1 MAMAQEILIN
11 VGVGEVRVAVVENGK
26 LQALSSTRMLGGEE
40 ASGGSLIGDI
50 VLGRV
55 VRVLPA
61 VQAAFVEI
69 GRERA
74 GFLGVREARC
84 LAEDPAAETPI
95 SQVLREGD
103 TVLVQII
110 KDPIGEKGARLTA
123 NISVPGRLCVY
134 TPFQEGVGVS
144 RRIEDTVER
153 ERLLALVEPLFAPQ
167 ETLGAGTKGAEFKG
181 GCILRTAAF
190 GVGAEELHEDLLRLQ
205 EEWGEISAARKRAKI
220 PSTLRRDLGP
230 VERALR
236 DIVHDDTVRIVI
248 DDMAAAEQARA
259 YCREAMPGMEDRI
272 ASFAGPGALFADL
285 EADIDGLV
293 HPRVPL
299 ACGGWITV
307 EGTEALTAID
317 VNSGSFTHATALED
331 TGLAVNLEAAD
342 EIGRQLRL
350 RGIGGLIVIDFIHM
364 KEPVNIERVLTQL
377 TCSLARDGVPVSIGP
392 VTQFGLVEITRKRV
406 REALVAQWSEDCP
419 SCSGLG
425 LLRRPQVVA
434 MDVLRR
440 IEETGRA
447 APDKAIAVR
456 AAPEVVN
463 WLLAQKAGEALA
475 RRGIARLEFAAEPG
489 WPRERFEVGT
499 VA

>member
-1 MAMAQEILIN
+1 MAQEILIN
-11 VGVGEVRVAVVENGK
+11 VGVGEVRVAVVDSGK
-26 LQALSSTRMLGGEE
+26 LQALSSTRMLGAEE
-40 ASGGSLIGDI
+40 ASGSSLIGDI

-61 VQAAFVEI
+61 VQAAFVDI

-74 GFLGVREARC
+74 GFLGARETRC
-84 LAEDPAAETPI
+84 LADDPSSDPLI

-103 TVLVQII
+103 AVLVQII

-123 NISVPGRLCVY
+123 NVSVPGRLCVY
-134 TPFQEGVGVS
+134 TPHQPGVGVS
-144 RRIEDTVER
+144 RRIEDQAER
-153 ERLLALVEPLFAPQ
+153 ERLLALAEPMFAS
-167 ETLGAGTKGAEFKG
+167 GEFKG
-181 GCILRTAAF
+181 GCILRTAAL

-205 EEWGEISAARKRAKI
+205 EEWGEISAVRKRAKI

-236 DIVHDDTVRIVI
+236 DIVHDDTVRIRI
-248 DDMAAAEQARA
+248 DDEAAAERARL
-259 YCREAMPGMEDRI
+259 YCREAMPDMERRI
-272 ASFAGPGALFADL
+272 EAFRGPGPLFADL

-299 ACGGWITV
+299 SCGGWITV

-317 VNSGSFTHATALED
+317 VNSGSFIHSNAVED
-331 TGLAVNLEAAD
+331 TGLAVNMEAAE
-342 EIGRQLRL
+342 EIGRQIRL

-364 KEPVNIERVLTQL
+364 KEPAHIERVLATL
-377 TCSLARDGVPVSIGP
+377 TYSLARDGVPVSIGP

-419 SCSGLG
+419 SCSGFG
-425 LLRRPQVVA
+425 VLRRPDVVA

-440 IEETGRA
+440 IEETA
-447 APDKAIAVR
+447 HNAPGKAIVVR
-456 AAPEVVN
+456 AAREVVN
-463 WLLAQKAGEALA
+463 WLVGQDAAAALA
-475 RRGIARLEFAAEPG
+475 HKGIARVDFQAEEG
-489 WPRERFEVGT
+489 CPRERFEVGT